1 VPLLNEYREL
11 RDKNRNKK
19 DECAPKLEEIKKM
32 RLQMKVLAEDI
43 KKKNESTFSL
53 LSHMFVPF
61 LNTHAHARHA
71 HDTQHT
77 RTHARHAHT
86 YAHDTRT
93 HAHTAYKELL
103 EYYKNL
109 PKEVSRAVYT
119 RRILDIVKNVKK
131 QKVEINKVLIDMR
144 NLMKEI
150 TLISDTLGRSY
161 AVTDNQMFADAK
173 KDETSKMAYKDL
185 VAMDTS
191 FKKLV
196 QMLEETGDTR
206 NGIMEL
212 EIKIEQL
219 KARVLPSP
227 SLPRLFLF
235 LPLWC
240 VVRWCVC
247 VCVCGGAEE

>member
-1 VPLLNEYREL
+1 
-11 RDKNRNKK
+11 
-19 DECAPKLEEIKKM
+19 
-32 RLQMKVLAEDI
+32 
-43 KKKNESTFSL
+43 
-53 LSHMFVPF
+53 
-61 LNTHAHARHA
+61 
-71 HDTQHT
+71 
-77 RTHARHAHT
+77 
-86 YAHDTRT
+86 
-93 HAHTAYKELL
+93 L

-131 QKVEINKVLIDMR
+131 QKVEINKILIDMR

-150 TLISDTLGRSY
+150 TLISDTLSRSY

-173 KDETSKMAYKDL
+173 KDESSKVAYKDL

-196 QMLEETGDTR
+196 QMLEETGDAR

-219 KARVLPSP
+219 KVRFPP
-227 SLPRLFLF
+227 SLICSRCLLF
-235 LPLWC
+235 
-240 VVRWCVC
+240 
-247 VCVCGGAEE
+247 

>member
-1 VPLLNEYREL
+1 
-11 RDKNRNKK
+11 
-19 DECAPKLEEIKKM
+19 
-32 RLQMKVLAEDI
+32 
-43 KKKNESTFSL
+43 
-53 LSHMFVPF
+53 
-61 LNTHAHARHA
+61 
-71 HDTQHT
+71 
-77 RTHARHAHT
+77 
-86 YAHDTRT
+86 
-93 HAHTAYKELL
+93 L

-131 QKVEINKVLIDMR
+131 QKVEINKILIDMR

-150 TLISDTLGRSY
+150 TLISDTLSRSY

-173 KDETSKMAYKDL
+173 KDESSKVAYKDL

-196 QMLEETGDTR
+196 QMLEETGDAR

-219 KARVLPSP
+219 KVRFPL
-227 SLPRLFLF
+227 SLCRRCLL
-235 LPLWC
+235 
-240 VVRWCVC
+240 VN
-247 VCVCGGAEE
+247 